1 MKRLFFLLMIT
12 VVTTPVWAQ
21 QGLSKISIQQ
31 STHLPI
37 SSLKAF
43 AEKPSFRGFSASY
56 QYFINN
62 QLSVGLTGG
71 YSDFYQKKDRQT
83 YTIGETEVSA
93 VKSHSLQVVPFMLTA
108 GYSKVKEGSLFQ
120 PYVNL
125 GAGASFVNYEE
136 WYGTL
141 VDNEGGVKLSV
152 SPAIGARI
160 AFNKY
165 SLAGMDL
172 SVRYNFTSFKYSNI
186 KNLQTVSLNL
196 GIFFFAKN

>member
-1 MKRLFFLLMIT
+1 MKRLFFLLMIA
-12 VVTTPVWAQ
+12 VTTLPVWAQ

-37 SSLKAF
+37 GSLNGF
-43 AEKPSFRGFSASY
+43 VEKPSFRGFNASY

-83 YTIGETEVSA
+83 YTVSETEVSA
-93 VKSHSLQVVPFMLTA
+93 VKSHSLQVIPFMLTA

-120 PYVNL
+120 PYANL

-141 VDNEGGVKLSV
+141 VDNAGGVKLSV
-152 SPAIGARI
+152 SPEIGTRI

-172 SVRYNFTSFKYSNI
+172 SVRYNFTAFKYNDI

-196 GIFFFAKN
+196 GIFFFARN

>member
-1 MKRLFFLLMIT
+1 MKRAILIFIIT
-12 VVTTPVWAQ
+12 AVTKIIFAQ

-31 STHLPI
+31 STNIPVG
-37 SSLKAF
+37 SLKSF
-43 AEKPSFRGFSASY
+43 VEKTSFRGFSASY

-62 QLSVGLTGG
+62 QLSVGFTGG

-83 YTIGETEVSA
+83 YIVGETEVSA
-93 VKSHSLQVVPFMLTA
+93 VKSHSLQIVPFMLTA
-108 GYSKVKEGSLFQ
+108 GYSKVKEGSLLQ
-120 PYVNL
+120 PYANL

-141 VDNEGGVKLSV
+141 VDDAGGVKLSI
-152 SPAIGARI
+152 SPEVGTRI

-172 SVRYNFTSFKYSNI
+172 SVRYNFTAFKYNDV
-186 KNLQTVSLNL
+186 KNLQTVSFNL
-196 GIFFFAKN
+196 GIFFFARN